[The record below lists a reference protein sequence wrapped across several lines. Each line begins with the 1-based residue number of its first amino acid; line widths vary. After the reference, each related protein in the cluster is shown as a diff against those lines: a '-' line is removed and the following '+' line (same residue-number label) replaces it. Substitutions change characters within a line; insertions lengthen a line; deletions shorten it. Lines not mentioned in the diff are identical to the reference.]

1 MVSDPRNGEILA
13 LVSNPSYDPNLFV
26 NGISG
31 PDYRG
36 LLNNPDR
43 PLINRTTQGLYP
55 PASTVKPFISVA
67 ALSEKVITR
76 NTTIFDP
83 GWWQLPAQKNVTA
96 TGNAMVTAT

>member
-31 PDYRG
+31 PDYG
-36 LLNNPDR
+36 ACSITGSPADQ
-43 PLINRTTQGLYP
+43 PHHPGLYP

-67 ALSEKVITR
+67 ALSEK
-76 NTTIFDP
+76 
-83 GWWQLPAQKNVTA
+83 
-96 TGNAMVTAT
+96 